1 MASDLDKD
9 HEEKKY
15 YNEYYCSC
23 EFGYK
28 DEGSN
33 SLCKCDQ
40 FIIKLNELV
49 CKAKKINEKAD
60 CELKEACEQL
70 EVAKKAAKVAEMLR
84 EKANEAIREVAKLN
98 NEVAKLQN
106 KAYCEAVKAYKCFKH
121 CAGHDNG
128 NRSWVSRS

>member
-1 MASDLDKD
+1 MASDLAYDLIKKAFSIDTFANKVLDEAYDEGLKAYDCCKDSKRKVDKD

-49 CKAKKINEKAD
+49 SKAKKINEKAD

-70 EVAKKAAKVAEMLR
+70 EVAKKSCKSSRNAKR
-84 EKANEAIREVAKLN
+84 KSKRG
-98 NEVAKLQN
+98 N
-106 KAYCEAVKAYKCFKH
+106 KR
-121 CAGHDNG
+121 G
-128 NRSWVSRS
+128 S